1 MTSETEAR
9 KTSHITT
16 SLNRDV
22 QAHVT
27 TGFDDVFL
35 VHKALPELDR
45 EEVDISCEFFG
56 RRINAPVLIESM
68 TGGTP
73 IAAKINASL
82 GKIAEELQIPMG
94 VGSQRAGIDDPRLAY
109 TFKAAR
115 ENAPSVPILANLG
128 CPQIVKEDGIDRAR
142 AAVEMI
148 RADALLIHLNALQE
162 SVQFEGQTRFR
173 GALERIRELASALS
187 VPVLVKETGAGV
199 SREIAVSVEKAG
211 VKGIDVAG
219 LGGTSWAAVEYHR
232 AREKRRTRQAHLGMT
247 FWDWGIPTAASIVE
261 VSRST
266 TVKVIASGGVRNG
279 LHVAKAIALGAHY
292 GGLAMPLLKSVSKS
306 GREARENLLSV
317 IDEVRT
323 AMFLT
328 GHRNLGQLHECQV
341 VVLGRTRE
349 WLAARGLLP

>member
-1 MTSETEAR
+1 M
-9 KTSHITT
+9 
-16 SLNRDV
+16 
-22 QAHVT
+22 T

>member
-1 MTSETEAR
+1 MTSETVAR

-16 SLNRDV
+16 SLNQDV
-22 QAHVT
+22 QAHVA
-27 TGFDDVFL
+27 TGFDDIFF

-45 EEVDISCEFFG
+45 EEINVSCEFFG
-56 RRINAPVLIESM
+56 HKISAPVLIESM

-94 VGSQRAGIDDPRLAY
+94 VGSQRAGIDDPKLAY

-128 CPQIVKEDGIDRAR
+128 CPQIVKEDGIGRAR

-148 RADALLIHLNALQE
+148 NADGLLVHLNALQE
-162 SVQFEGQTRFR
+162 SVQFEGQTRFK
-173 GALERIRELASALS
+173 GALGRIRELASTLS

-199 SREIAVSVEKAG
+199 SRETAMLVEKAG

-232 AREKRRTRQAHLGMT
+232 AKERRRTRQARLGMV

-261 VSRST
+261 VARST

-279 LHVAKAIALGAHY
+279 LHIAKAIALGAHY
-292 GGLAMPLLKSVSKS
+292 GGLAMPLLRSVSKS
-306 GREARENLLSV
+306 GKEAKESLLSV
-317 IDEVRT
+317 IEELRT

-328 GHRNLGQLHECQV
+328 GHRNLEELYRCPV
-341 VVLGRTRE
+341 VITGRTRE

>member
-1 MTSETEAR
+1 
-9 KTSHITT
+9 
-16 SLNRDV
+16 
-22 QAHVT
+22 VT

-232 AREKRRTRQAHLGMT
+232 AKEKRRTRQAHLGMT